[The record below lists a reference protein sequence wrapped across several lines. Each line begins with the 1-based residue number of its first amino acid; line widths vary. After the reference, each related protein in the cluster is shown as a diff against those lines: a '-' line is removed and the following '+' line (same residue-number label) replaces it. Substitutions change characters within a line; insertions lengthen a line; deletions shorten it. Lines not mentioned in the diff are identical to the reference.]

1 MYSHRKA
8 SLLNLYKNHPLF
20 RGEHFIDLN
29 QTKGSNAHEL
39 LLELVESSPKTSEL
53 GLDQKAMEK
62 AIRAGQIEDIRNE
75 FPNDWYQLI
84 SEIAS
89 DFHASKPFYFYF
101 DFSLIRE
108 VKENLISSDPPF
120 DKDEDFIQYKLM
132 QEVER
137 SGILKKVSES
147 LEVDIQNLA
156 EKFWKKYDYT
166 VFFPAE
172 IRLSIVAYL
181 LSRV

>member
-53 GLDQKAMEK
+53 VLDQKAMEK

>member
-39 LLELVESSPKTSEL
+39 LLELVESSPK
-53 GLDQKAMEK
+53 KAMEK